1 MCSLGLRLNSGTKTF
16 KRDQNQLV
24 GYHFVQF
31 VYKHHGAKVERY
43 GGGGG
48 CHQEIVLAAL
58 PEFEYFKEIGNRGF
72 YINLIFK

>member
-1 MCSLGLRLNSGTKTF
+1 MCDIISLILFTNITGLRS
-16 KRDQNQLV
+16 RDR
-24 GYHFVQF
+24 
-31 VYKHHGAKVERY
+31 E
-43 GGGGG
+43 GGG